1 MSKIPPLRIQSLIL
15 RLTLVISFLQT
26 ANVSLFGQKADE
38 GKQVTQD
45 SANKTVDSLRN
56 EALQNQSK
64 QLQELETRRIIDS
77 ARQSELQQQ
86 LNSLQ
91 SSGNS
96 KRQALQAELDQVKGK
111 ETERLARKKQK
122 IDSLRAFIKG
132 YPVAP
137 FGDTLFAIYSRLG
150 SFSPEE
156 RATAVTLRI
165 RKLADDYFFRID
177 SLKQTPSE
185 QTTDIGYGETI
196 ITSISDND
204 ALWMNTSRE
213 NLASAYRDKIGQAVR
228 QYKEA
233 TSWQKL
239 IKDIG
244 LALVVIGLLAA
255 IIYLISRLFRV
266 IRAKILAQEEKKLKG
281 IRIKNYLLFDAR
293 QEARILI
300 FGNGIVKW
308 ALILVV
314 IYLTLPAL
322 FGIFPWTKGFATT
335 LLDYFMG
342 PVKRISI
349 AFWNYLPNLF
359 TIIVI
364 VIIFRYLLKG
374 LNFLKK
380 EVERGALRIPS
391 FYPDWANPTF
401 QIIRVLAFAFILIV
415 IFPYLP
421 GSGSPIFKGVS
432 VFLGVLFTFG
442 SAGALGNIIAGLV
455 LTYVRA
461 FKIGDRVRIGD
472 ATGDIVERSLLVTRI
487 RTIKNEIISIPNSMV
502 MGNTTTNFSSDASA
516 KGLIIHTTVTIG
528 YDNPWR
534 QIHELLVNAA
544 LATDHIEKEPK
555 PFVLQTS
562 LDDYYVS
569 YQVNAYTREPNKQA
583 ETYSLLHQQIQD
595 KFFEAGVEIMSPH
608 YKAIRD
614 GNSAA
619 IPPDYLPKDYTSP
632 SFNVKNTPEGKK
644 DN

>member
-1 MSKIPPLRIQSLIL
+1 MLRLIL
-15 RLTLVISFLQT
+15 VLSILQ
-26 ANVSLFGQKADE
+26 VSNTCLFGQKTNENIPPQARPSQQIT
-38 GKQVTQD
+38 GD
-45 SANKTVDSLRN
+45 STNKTADSLRN
-56 EALQNQSK
+56 ETLFNQSS

-86 LNSLQ
+86 LKGLQ
-91 SSGNS
+91 SSESS
-96 KRQALQAELDQVKGK
+96 KRQALQTELDQVRGK
-111 ETERLARKKQK
+111 EAERLLRKKQK
-122 IDSLRAFIKG
+122 IDSLRAFVKG
-132 YPVAP
+132 FPVAP
-137 FGDTLFAIYSRLG
+137 FDDTLFFIYARLG
-150 SFSPEE
+150 SFSPRE

-165 RKLADDYFFRID
+165 RNLADDYFFAVD
-177 SLKQTPSE
+177 SLKQSPAE
-185 QTTDIGYGETI
+185 QTTDIAYGENI

-204 ALWMNTSRE
+204 ALWMNTSRQE
-213 NLASAYRDKIGQAVR
+213 LATGYREKIGQAVG

-239 IKDIG
+239 LKDIG
-244 LALVVIGLLAA
+244 LALLVIGLLAA
-255 IIYLISRLFRV
+255 IIYFISRLFR
-266 IRAKILAQEEKKLKG
+266 ISRAKILAQVEKKIKG
-281 IRIKNYLLFDAR
+281 IRIKNYLLFDAK
-293 QEARILI
+293 QEGRILV
-300 FGNGIVKW
+300 FGNAIVKW

-314 IYLTLPAL
+314 IYLALPAL
-322 FGIFPWTKGFATT
+322 FAIFPWTKGFATT
-335 LLDYFMG
+335 LLNYFLG
-342 PVKRISI
+342 PAKRILR

-380 EVERGALRIPS
+380 EVARGALRITG
-391 FYPDWANPTF
+391 FYPDWANPTY

-502 MGNTTTNFSSDASA
+502 MGNTTTNFSSDASE

-534 QIHELLVNAA
+534 QIHELLINAA
-544 LATDHIEKEPK
+544 LATEHIEKQPA

-569 YQVNAYTREPNKQA
+569 YQVNAYTREPNRQA

-608 YKAIRD
+608 YKAVRD

-619 IPPDYLPKDYTSP
+619 IPPDYLPKDYTAP
-632 SFNVKNTPEGKK
+632 SFNVKNQADGKK
-644 DN
+644 DI